1 MFFGG
6 NAGYG
11 RNGRSMEDG
20 LVKKWEGMA
29 ARYQE
34 LTNQLMDPTVLNQ
47 PGMIHKLNK
56 ERTELEEAAQHFVA
70 YREVKK
76 QLEDVAAMLQ
86 DPSTGADMKQLFAD
100 ESEQLNQQVLDLE
113 ARAKDFLTPK
123 DPRDEK
129 NMFLE
134 IRAGTG
140 GDEAALFAGDLFR
153 MYVKYAERHRLRLE
167 VVDASETGIGG
178 YREVIALLEGKGAFG
193 RLRYESGVHRV
204 QRVPTTEASGR
215 IHTSTV
221 TVAVMPEV
229 DEVDV
234 HIDPKDL
241 RIDTFCSSGAG
252 GQSVNTTYSAV
263 RITHIPTGV
272 VVSCQDERS
281 QLKNRTKAMRTL
293 RARIVEAEREKQEAA
308 IAQDRKSQV
317 GTGDRSE
324 KIRTY
329 NFPQNRVTDH
339 RIGLTVHKLDQV
351 LAGDLEEIVQ
361 ALRAHYEHLASLEA
375 K

>member
-1 MFFGG
+1 
-6 NAGYG
+6 
-11 RNGRSMEDG
+11 MEDV
-20 LVKKWEGMA
+20 LVKKWEGIA

-34 LTNQLMDPTVLNQ
+34 LTNQLMDPVVLNQ

-56 ERTELEEAAQHFVA
+56 ERTELEAPALQFVN
-70 YREVKK
+70 YCEVKK
-76 QLEDVAAMLQ
+76 QLDEVSAMLQ
-86 DPSTGADMKQLFAD
+86 DPSTGTDMKQLFAE
-100 ESEQLNQQVLDLE
+100 ESSHLKLQLQDLE
-113 ARAKDFLTPK
+113 GQAKDSLTPK

-129 NMFLE
+129 NVFLE

-153 MYVKYAERHRLRLE
+153 MYLKYAERNRLRLE

-178 YREVIALLEGKGAFG
+178 YREVIALLEGRGAYG

-229 DEVDV
+229 DEVEV
-234 HIDPKDL
+234 NIDPKDL

-293 RARIVEAEREKQEAA
+293 RARIVEAEREKQDAE
-308 IAQDRKSQV
+308 IAQNRKAQV

-361 ALRAHYEHLASLEA
+361 ALRAHYEHLATMESR
-375 K
+375 

>member
-1 MFFGG
+1 
-6 NAGYG
+6 
-11 RNGRSMEDG
+11 MEAPA
-20 LVKKWEGMA
+20 L
-29 ARYQE
+29 Q
-34 LTNQLMDPTVLNQ
+34 
-47 PGMIHKLNK
+47 
-56 ERTELEEAAQHFVA
+56 FVS
-70 YREVKK
+70 YCEVKK
-76 QLEDVAAMLQ
+76 QLDEVSAMLQ
-86 DPSTGADMKQLFAD
+86 DASTVTEMKQLFAD
-100 ESEQLNQQVLDLE
+100 ESARLKQQLEDLE
-113 ARAKDFLTPK
+113 RHAKDSLTPK

-129 NMFLE
+129 NVFLE

-153 MYVKYAERHRLRLE
+153 MYLKYAERNRLRLE
-167 VVDASETGIGG
+167 VVDTSETGIGG
-178 YREVIALLEGKGAFG
+178 YREVIALLEGRGAYG

-229 DEVDV
+229 DEVEV
-234 HIDPKDL
+234 NIDPKDL

-293 RARIVEAEREKQEAA
+293 RARIVDAEREKQDAE
-308 IAQDRKSQV
+308 IAQNRKAQV

-361 ALRAHYEHLASLEA
+361 ALRAHYEHLATMESR
-375 K
+375 